1 MQRNIVVA
9 GVLGL
14 LLALGLIVS
23 SGEAMARGVPPGSYL
38 ASCTRVEFRDFMLG
52 AYCRTVNGAW
62 QPTRLNTLTC
72 APGADISNRNG
83 QLSCP
88 VRPILQPPHGSYL
101 RSCRNAT
108 LGIGG
113 VLRAQCQ
120 RINGS
125 WVQATLNMRACQNYR
140 DIANVNGRLY
150 CN

>member
-1 MQRNIVVA
+1 MKRNIVVA
-9 GVLGL
+9 GAMGL
-14 LLALGLIVS
+14 LLALGLFVS
-23 SGEAMARGVPPGSYL
+23 AGEAMARAVPPGSYL

-52 AYCRTVNGAW
+52 AYCRTINGAW

-72 APGADISNRNG
+72 APGSDISNRNG
-83 QLSCP
+83 MLTCP

-101 RSCRNAT
+101 RSCRNAV
-108 LGIGG
+108 LGVAG

-125 WVQATLNMRACQNYR
+125 WVSATLNMRACQNYR